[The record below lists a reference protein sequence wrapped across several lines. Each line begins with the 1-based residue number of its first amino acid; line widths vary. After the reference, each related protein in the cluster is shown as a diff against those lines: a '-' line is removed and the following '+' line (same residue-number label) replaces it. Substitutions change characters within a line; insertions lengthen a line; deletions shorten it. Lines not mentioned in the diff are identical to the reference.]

1 MFRAYYIEM
10 LFNRAVRNQCIFRG
24 YATESSIESMIKTL
38 TKQSFARVDYS
49 KYVLANRKTCLGF
62 NIVKK
67 GEAGFIERF
76 GKRDRI
82 AEEGLNL
89 TIPFVESIRR
99 VTLREISVPIDPQS
113 SVTKDNVQVM
123 IAGAVY
129 FRVSDP
135 SKACYGTYDLLM
147 SVVTHAQSSMRS
159 AVGLIDLDTLFH
171 DRSSLNKEILE
182 SMQSAAKDW
191 GVDILRYEITEV
203 TPDKHVSDAMDS
215 QSIAERKRRETA
227 LNADAQRQQDI
238 TVSDGKKQ
246 AVINEA
252 LAQQQKIILE
262 AEGNKQRVVLAAE
275 GDQASKLLA
284 AEAEAVAIA
293 KIGTALTAHPNTAQ
307 YLLAKNY
314 MENVA
319 KMLPKGTVF
328 LPKDIG
334 NISTLVATATAINS
348 ELNQST
354 KGE

>member
-1 MFRAYYIEM
+1 M
-10 LFNRAVRNQCIFRG
+10 LFSRVVRYRRG
-24 YATESSIESMIKTL
+24 IRINGYSTDSLEALTEAFTRQFSSG
-38 TKQSFARVDYS
+38 VDYS
-49 KYVLANRKTCLGF
+49 KYVLASRKACFGF

-67 GEAGFIERF
+67 GETGFIERF
-76 GKRDRI
+76 GKLNRN
-82 AEEGLNL
+82 AEQGLNL
-89 TIPFVESIRR
+89 TVPLIESIRR
-99 VTLREISVPIDPQS
+99 VTIREISVPIDPQS

-129 FRVSDP
+129 FKVSDP
-135 SKACYGTYDLLM
+135 LKACYGTYDLLM
-147 SVVTHAQSSMRS
+147 AVVTHAQSSMRS

-171 DRSSLNKEILE
+171 DRSALNKAILE
-182 SMQSAAKDW
+182 SMQGAAKEW

-203 TPDKHVSDAMDS
+203 TPDKHVSQAMDS

-262 AEGNKQRVVLAAE
+262 AEGNKRRTVLAAE
-275 GDQASKLLA
+275 GDKESKLLA
-284 AEAEAVAIA
+284 AEAEATAIA
-293 KIGTALTAHPNTAQ
+293 KIGEALTAHPNTAQ

-334 NISTLVATATAINS
+334 NISTLVATATAING
-348 ELNQST
+348 ELNQSI